1 MVTHSNTFCKDVS
14 LLLQASKP
22 SIHVCSAVP
31 LLPQLLNQAPPV
43 AQQLRRP
50 DFSNVP
56 HFEHVII
63 EETTDPVIVVVVAV
77 IVVAVM
83 AGELVGAGAA
93 LVGAMVASADMHG
106 VVDCGP
112 DELEDVS
119 PVNAVPQSLRAGI
132 VTRAGTVTALN
143 ISVARVSHLEMSTL
157 KDVAPKNMPPISVTL
172 DTSQLEMSTL
182 NAVAP

>member
-1 MVTHSNTFCKDVS
+1 M
-14 LLLQASKP
+14 QASKP

-43 AQQLRRP
+43 AQQLSRP

-63 EETTDPVIVVVVAV
+63 EEMTDPVIVVVVAV
-77 IVVAVM
+77 VM
-83 AGELVGAGAA
+83 VGELVGA
-93 LVGAMVASADMHG
+93 VDTMVVVIHG
-106 VVDCGP
+106 VFNGDP
-112 DELEDVS
+112 DELEDMS

-143 ISVARVSHLEMSTL
+143 ISVARVSHLEMSIL

-182 NAVAP
+182 KSMAP